1 MALPQPEEITDLD
14 ALVGD
19 MLERGL
25 SEVRCPKGFS
35 QQDFDNIR
43 TVIEK
48 VVRMYHPVERYV
60 PWQPGVQRDNRG
72 TLMDYLRE
80 GDYRGAH
87 GFLAVEADFLP
98 A

>member
-1 MALPQPEEITDLD
+1 MALAQPEETPDLD

-19 MLERGL
+19 MLERGI
-25 SEVRCPKGFS
+25 SEVHCPRGFS

-60 PWQPGVQRDNRG
+60 PWQPGVQRGNQG

>member
-1 MALPQPEEITDLD
+1 MTLTKPEEATPID

-19 MLERGL
+19 MLERGV
-25 SEVRCPKGFS
+25 SEVRRPRCVS
-35 QQDFDNIR
+35 QQDFDNIS
-43 TVIEK
+43 TVIAK

-60 PWQPGVQRDNRG
+60 PWQPAVQRGNRG

-87 GFLAVEADFLP
+87 GFLAAEAEFLP